1 MDDHRRG
8 HLSQL
13 PGVSV
18 GHDSGPTTACCENSV
33 VAIPFKKLQEHA
45 GGQIHAASVVL
56 GDTGASGQNVPLP
69 GTAVSV
75 VRTQDSEPDSACVAN
90 PNALQRVASLERP
103 GTRGSA
109 SPMQRLRRKIL
120 GGASL
125 EKNEAFFSKISAYC
139 LYAVNASGCLLLT
152 NFYFQAETQRA
163 VLVESS
169 PSGTHDVEQWPK
181 VLLKPQRVTLDKR
194 NKRKAQ
200 IRQAVVVENTS
211 SLSLSRAFSLSL
223 SFFCDS

>member
-8 HLSQL
+8 HLRKL
-13 PGVSV
+13 PGVGV
-18 GHDSGPTTACCENSV
+18 GDDSGPTTACCENSV

-45 GGQIHAASVVL
+45 GGQIHAASVVP

-109 SPMQRLRRKIL
+109 SPMQRLRIKIF
-120 GGASL
+120 GGPSL

-152 NFYFQAETQRA
+152 IVISRPR
-163 VLVESS
+163 
-169 PSGTHDVEQWPK
+169 PSGRCWW
-181 VLLKPQRVTLDKR
+181 RVARLGLMML
-194 NKRKAQ
+194 
-200 IRQAVVVENTS
+200 S
-211 SLSLSRAFSLSL
+211 SGRRCS
-223 SFFCDS
+223 